1 MRNKFTILLFE
12 ESITKILLE
21 FQDFFSFTLVECQEL
36 FFLLY
41 VEFHGINL
49 YFINYSNQSLLEF
62 HAIFYDHLSAIN

>member
-21 FQDFFSFTLVECQEL
+21 FQDFFSFILVECQEL

-49 YFINYSNQSLLEF
+49 YFINYGNQSC
-62 HAIFYDHLSAIN
+62 